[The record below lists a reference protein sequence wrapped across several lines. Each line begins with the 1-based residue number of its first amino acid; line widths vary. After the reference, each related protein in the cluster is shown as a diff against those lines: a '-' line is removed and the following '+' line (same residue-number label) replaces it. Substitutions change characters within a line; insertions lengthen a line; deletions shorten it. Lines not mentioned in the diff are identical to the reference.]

1 MGYERY
7 IIALEERPLPDG
19 RLWITKSNK
28 RTHGFGFIE
37 TMVPFKK
44 ISKEQRS
51 FLENKMMGFLIAN
64 EKSYTE
70 SHFNRRLDEIKN
82 KRALVSGIFI
92 LSKEECDFLN
102 IPLHLRVFVINVNN
116 ENENY
121 TYEDRIIINT
131 DDIKL
136 ISLSEIN
143 DKEKQ
148 DISLPKEKEEGEER
162 KKETSEVQEAD
173 LELSDEVHGGENNS
187 QEVEDSEAKTSSEN
201 SNNNNP
207 SDGEKQLQKDINKE
221 RGNQGKQGKGHSEAK
236 GIKQIFCNENLE
248 VSFDELVEKER
259 PIHNVDDKELKDGG
273 KTLIKALKNI
283 FKEFGIGNPSR
294 SIGGLNESR
303 RIDSKAFV
311 KQILNKKYE
320 FERAHRK
327 EMATIPKKVIVA
339 ADTSGS
345 CSTTSPLTTKV
356 CKYLTKEWKDLIYI
370 NHENGRIVEIGLE
383 GKLYVIKY
391 KYQSHEVSNSLWNKF
406 GSISSGALLMGDT
419 DGISVWSQLWRNFNI
434 PTILMDSYKCS
445 ILNGMLKEYNN
456 EFIGTL
462 YDPETNQDLL
472 DKNCNPK
479 LTYYF
484 GVNSIET
491 ISYGL
496 RKYLREKC

>member
-1 MGYERY
+1 MWQRN
-7 IIALEERPLPDG
+7 DG
-19 RLWITKSNK
+19 RIWLRKSNK
-28 RTHGFGFIE
+28 PFSEYNWWWSDF
-37 TMVPFKK
+37 VPHMKFCKTQMALLK
-44 ISKEQRS
+44 
-51 FLENKMMGFLIAN
+51 KMMINNVIAK
-64 EKSYTE
+64 ET
-70 SHFNRRLDEIKN
+70 DEYWRDEYISNIKN
-82 KRALVSGIFI
+82 NKKEVKGIFI
-92 LSKEECDFLN
+92 FSEDECDFFN
-102 IPLHLRVFVINVNN
+102 IPQHLRTFKIDVEN

-121 TYEDRIIINT
+121 TYENKLIFDIE
-131 DDIKL
+131 DIKL

-143 DKEKQ
+143 DKDKQ

-173 LELSDEVHGGENNS
+173 LELSDEAHGGENNS

-207 SDGEKQLQKDINKE
+207 SDGEKQLEKDINKE
-221 RGNQGKQGKGHSEAK
+221 KGKKGKQGKGRSEAK
-236 GIKQIFCNENLE
+236 GIKQIFCNESLE

-283 FKEFGIGNPSR
+283 FKEFGIGKPSR

-327 EMATIPKKVIVA
+327 EMAAIPKKVIIA

>member
-1 MGYERY
+1 MSFKRY
-7 IIALEERPLPDG
+7 LIALEERPLPDG
-19 RLWITKSNK
+19 RIWITKSNK
-28 RTHGFGFIE
+28 KTHAFGFIE

-51 FLENKMMGFLIAN
+51 FLNKQMINFLVAN
-64 EKSYTE
+64 AKNYAEWYLQPL
-70 SHFNRRLDEIKN
+70 LDGIRKN
-82 KRALVSGIFI
+82 KALISGIFI
-92 LSKEECDFLN
+92 LSKEECDFLD
-102 IPLHLRVFVINVNN
+102 IPLHLRTFIINVDN

-121 TYEDRIIINT
+121 TYEKNLIIDLDI
-131 DDIKL
+131 DDIEL
-136 ISLSEIN
+136 ISLSKIE

-148 DISLPKEKEEGEER
+148 DISLEEKEEGEEK
-162 KKETSEVQEAD
+162 KKETSEVQEAYY
-173 LELSDEVHGGENNS
+173 ELSEEVHGGENNS
-187 QEVEDSEAKTSSEN
+187 QEVEDSKAKTSSEN
-201 SNNNNP
+201 STNNNP
-207 SDGEKQLQKDINKE
+207 SDGEKQLEKDINKKK
-221 RGNQGKQGKGHSEAK
+221 GKKGKGHSESK
-236 GIKQIFCNENLE
+236 GIKQIFCNESLE
-248 VSFDELVEKER
+248 VSFDELVEEER
-259 PIHNVDDKELKDGG
+259 PIHDVNDKELKDGG
-273 KTLIKALKNI
+273 KTLIKALRNI
-283 FKEFGIGNPSR
+283 FKEFGIGKPSR
-294 SIGGLNESR
+294 FIGGLNESR

-311 KQILNKKYE
+311 LQMLNKKYE

-327 EMATIPKKVIVA
+327 EMAAIPKKVIIA

-356 CKYLTKEWKDLIYI
+356 CKYLTKEWEDLIYI

-383 GKLYVIKY
+383 GILYVIKY
-391 KYQSHEVSNSLWNKF
+391 KYQSHEVSNSLWNNF

-419 DGISVWSQLWRNFNI
+419 DGISVWSQLWRTFNI

-496 RKYLREKC
+496 RKYIREKC

>member
-1 MGYERY
+1 MEYERY
-7 IIALEERPLPDG
+7 LIALKEQPLPDG
-19 RLWITKSNK
+19 RIWITKSNK
-28 RTHGFGFIE
+28 KDHAFGAIE
-37 TMVPFKK
+37 SMVPFKK

-51 FLENKMMGFLIAN
+51 FLKKQMLNFLVAN
-64 EKSYTE
+64 AKNYTE
-70 SHFNRRLDEIKN
+70 WYLQPLLDEIRKN
-82 KRALVSGIFI
+82 KALISGIFI
-92 LSKEECDFLN
+92 LSKEECDFLD
-102 IPLHLRVFVINVNN
+102 IPLHLRTFVINVEN

-121 TYEDRIIINT
+121 TYEDSIILDLEM
-131 DDIKL
+131 DDIEL
-136 ISLSEIN
+136 ISLSKIE

-148 DISLPKEKEEGEER
+148 DISLEEKEEGEEK
-162 KKETSEVQEAD
+162 KKETSEVQEAYY
-173 LELSDEVHGGENNS
+173 ELSEEVHGGENNS
-187 QEVEDSEAKTSSEN
+187 QEVEDSKAKTSSEN
-201 SNNNNP
+201 STNNNP
-207 SDGEKQLQKDINKE
+207 SDGEKQLEKDINKKK
-221 RGNQGKQGKGHSEAK
+221 GKKGKGHSESK
-236 GIKQIFCNENLE
+236 GIKQIFCNESLE
-248 VSFDELVEKER
+248 VSFDELVEEER
-259 PIHNVDDKELKDGG
+259 PIQDVDNKELRSGG
-273 KTLIKALKNI
+273 KTLIKALRNI
-283 FKEFGIGNPSR
+283 FKEFGIGKPSR

-311 KQILNKKYE
+311 LQMLNKKYE

-327 EMATIPKKVIVA
+327 EMATIPKKVIIA

-356 CKYLTKEWKDLIYI
+356 CKYLTKEWEDLIYI

-383 GKLYVIKY
+383 GNLYVIKY
-391 KYQSHEVSNSLWNKF
+391 KYQSHEVSNSLWNNL

-419 DGISVWSQLWRNFNI
+419 DGISVWSQLWRTFNI